1 MTIQRIESLTYG
13 AEDVAAGTR
22 YFEDWGLETV
32 EKGQAGA
39 VFRTPE
45 NQIIHLRSADDPGL
59 PSSPL
64 GGSAMYQ
71 TTWGV
76 DSKQSL
82 EAIGAELEKDRA
94 VTADSDGVIH
104 AADETG
110 FAIAFRLSDRT
121 PARPDAPQVNLNDDV
136 TRINIP
142 VDPDQRARPIR
153 IGHVVFNIPRA
164 GAEDASKFYMDRLN
178 FRLSDRARDTGDFMR
193 CEGSNDHHTLFLA
206 HRQNVAGFN
215 HAAFEVRNFDEI
227 MLGGK
232 NMKSRGWEA
241 NSKPGRHI
249 MGSNLFWY
257 FRNPAGG
264 ATEYFADMD
273 RMDDNWEARVWDTGP
288 GYAMWTLD
296 D

>member
-13 AEDVAAGTR
+13 AEDAAEGTR

-45 NQIIHLRSADDPGL
+45 NQTIHVRSADDPGL
-59 PSSPL
+59 PPSPL

-121 PARPDAPQVNLNDDV
+121 PARPDAPQVNRNDDV
-136 TRINIP
+136 TAAPSSAMSSSTFPRP
-142 VDPDQRARPIR
+142 ARKTPAIS
-153 IGHVVFNIPRA
+153 ISTGS
-164 GAEDASKFYMDRLN
+164 ASG
-178 FRLSDRARDTGDFMR
+178 FR
-193 CEGSNDHHTLFLA
+193 
-206 HRQNVAGFN
+206 
-215 HAAFEVRNFDEI
+215 
-227 MLGGK
+227 
-232 NMKSRGWEA
+232 
-241 NSKPGRHI
+241 
-249 MGSNLFWY
+249 
-257 FRNPAGG
+257 
-264 ATEYFADMD
+264 
-273 RMDDNWEARVWDTGP
+273 TGP
-288 GYAMWTLD
+288 GIPAPSCAAKARTTTTRCFSPTART
-296 D
+296 